1 MVTTDPKAIVE
12 AVRRAGVIGAGGGG
26 FPTHVKLQTR
36 LDTVIAN
43 GSECEPLLC
52 TDKAMM
58 KARPDLLVEGL
69 SLAMKATG
77 ASKGFIA
84 IKGHY
89 KDVVKSVEGALP
101 VGSPIKLFLMDNY
114 YPAGDEFLLVY
125 DVAGRVI
132 PEGGIP
138 LDVGVVVGNAV
149 TLMQVARAV
158 HGVPVTSR
166 AVTIT
171 GEVRSPRVVAAP
183 VGTTYKDLAEA
194 AGGFTVD
201 DAVLIDGGPM
211 MGKVVDDL
219 GLGIA
224 KTTSGVVALPCDHP
238 VVRMKKRTITQ
249 EMKLSR
255 AACCQC
261 FRCTDLCPRNLLGHD
276 LYPHMTMRAVN
287 CQMSEPPAHVTSAFL
302 CSQCGMC
309 EMVAC
314 DIMKLSPR
322 RVYASLRQKLASAGM
337 KNPHRRKD
345 FSVREPYSYRKAPLP
360 QILKKIG
367 VERYYRELEF
377 KGDLEVSNVKVP
389 LARHTGAPAVATV
402 KRGNRVRLGDCIA
415 EVPQD
420 KLGARCHASIAGAVV
435 DVTSEYVEIEAI

>member
-1 MVTTDPKAIVE
+1 MTTDDQKTIVN
-12 AVRRAGVIGAGGGG
+12 AVRKAGVVGAGGGG
-26 FPTHVKLQTR
+26 FPTHVKLQAR

-43 GSECEPLLC
+43 GSECEPLLG

-69 SLAMKATG
+69 TLAMKATG

-84 IKGHY
+84 IKRHY
-89 KDVVKSVEGALP
+89 KDVVKSFEGALP
-101 VGSPIKLFLMDNY
+101 KGSPIKLFLMDNY

-125 DVAGRVI
+125 DVTGLVI

-138 LDVGVVVGNAV
+138 LDVGVVVCNAV
-149 TLMQVARAV
+149 TLMQIARAV

-183 VGTTYKDLAEA
+183 VGTTYRDLVEA

-201 DAVLIDGGPM
+201 DASLIDGGPM

-224 KTTSGVVALPCDHP
+224 KTTSGVVALPSGHP
-238 VVRMKKRTITQ
+238 VVKMKKRTITQ

-276 LYPHMTMRAVN
+276 LYPHMTMRSVN
-287 CQMSEPPAHVTSAFL
+287 YQMDEPSRHVTAAFL

-322 RVYASLRQKLASAGM
+322 RIYASLKQKLAAAGM
-337 KNPHRRKD
+337 KNPHRRKG
-345 FSVREPYSYRKAPLP
+345 FPVREPYSYRKAPLP

-367 VERYYRELEF
+367 VEKYHRELEF
-377 KGDLEVSNVKVP
+377 KGELEVSNVRVP
-389 LARHTGAPAVATV
+389 LAKHTGAPAVATV
-402 KRGNRVRLGDCIA
+402 KRGSKVGLGDCIA
-415 EVPQD
+415 EVGQD
-420 KLGARCHASIAGAVV
+420 KLGARCHASIAGTVV
-435 DVTSEYVEIEAI
+435 DVTSEYIEITS